1 MANETIGRKLKRIRK
16 LKGLTQEQLAEALG
30 YSGKSVISHIEKG
43 DADMTYEKM
52 LLLLR
57 TLALDANLLFDVEKI
72 DKLIEEERN
81 RPKHDKVVIYIHGL
95 HGSFKEAE
103 DYHYLKD
110 FDVIGLDYK
119 DGNAWE
125 VGPIVKEEFKRL
137 IEPYQEV
144 VVIANSIGAF
154 YAYEYLNEFKIKQA
168 FFISPIASMSQIIA
182 NYYLSGQISKE
193 ELKEKGFVIAKDGTT
208 FSYDFCELY
217 SNSDYHAN
225 WDIHT
230 DILYGDHDELVYI
243 ENIAD
248 FLAAHPKSKLTIK
261 RGAEHYFHTKEE
273 KNFIKKWILRSLI

>member
-1 MANETIGRKLKRIRK
+1 M
-16 LKGLTQEQLAEALG
+16 
-30 YSGKSVISHIEKG
+30 
-43 DADMTYEKM
+43 
-52 LLLLR
+52 
-57 TLALDANLLFDVEKI
+57 
-72 DKLIEEERN
+72 
-81 RPKHDKVVIYIHGL
+81 
-95 HGSFKEAE
+95 
-103 DYHYLKD
+103 
-110 FDVIGLDYK
+110 
-119 DGNAWE
+119 
-125 VGPIVKEEFKRL
+125 
-137 IEPYQEV
+137 

-154 YAYEYLNEFKIKQA
+154 YAYEYLSEFKIKQA

-225 WDIHT
+225 WDIHI
-230 DILYGDHDELVYI
+230 DILYGEYDELVYI

-248 FLAAHPKSKLTIK
+248 FLAAHPKAKLTIK

>member
-30 YSGKSVISHIEKG
+30 YSDKSVISHIEKG

-57 TLALDANLLFDVEKI
+57 TLALDANLLFDVERI

-81 RPKHDKVVIYIHGL
+81 RPKHDKAVIYIHGL

-168 FFISPIASMSQIIA
+168 FFISPIVSMSKIISD
-182 NYYLSGQISKE
+182 YIYTGQVSEK
-193 ELKEKGFVIAKDGTT
+193 ELKEKRFAKAKDGTLL
-208 FSYDFCELY
+208 SYDFYELY
-217 SNSDYHAN
+217 SKSDYHAN

-230 DILYGDHDELVYI
+230 DILYGEHDELVYI

-248 FLAAHPKSKLTIK
+248 FLAAHLKAKLTIK

>member
-110 FDVIGLDYK
+110 FDVVGLDYK

-154 YAYEYLNEFKIKQA
+154 YAYEYLSEFKIKQA
-168 FFISPIASMSQIIA
+168 FFVSPIASMSQIIA

-230 DILYGDHDELVYI
+230 DILYGEHDELVYI